1 MMNQFFLDELICVK
15 KNIAKKLVNPRFYCG
30 NEINIIGDE
39 NALSAYMAAYNMML
53 LETEDNGIVNVVAEG
68 ELRNKVIYDEVNEA
82 FGYKNCFRT
91 LGGFDEYLE
100 KTSSDRIKR
109 FYYIANLQL
118 DEYKDEAF
126 VAKKLKDLEKW
137 ISYAMKNDGRFIF
150 VPIFNFAH
158 PFPEGIAAC
167 SEREVEAIV
176 EYDKDFYQGRIL
188 CRMEDICR
196 KYFKSEANYI
206 KIVRFDNIFGPLV
219 KSTSNLGI
227 DEVID
232 ELLNDNKIT
241 FYSSDSN
248 VFHTGC
254 YIRQAITAVNYV
266 DYKGKK
272 GNIYNAANYRFTMYD
287 VKSVLYKNFRSKNP
301 KVTFVD
307 DSNGCVAA
315 DSYDCLGNIKIKN
328 LGWKVKTTLKEG
340 LYRTALAKCDEEY
353 AANFYI
359 SVYQGKLDRIKTLEM
374 EIMAEID
381 RICKK
386 HDITYFLVGGTLLG
400 AVRHKGFIPWDD
412 DMDIGMLRDD
422 YDKFRKVCPKELQ
435 EHLSYQS
442 HIEEETSH
450 YIFDKIRLKD
460 TYFNTKFSNK
470 FDDIQNGIFID
481 ILVFDKTGNSERV
494 QKAHIKLIKIFRR
507 LINVRWVNKARKGIH
522 YRASKIFLPL
532 MRKVPFKLYHRC
544 FEKALTLFH
553 KNKKSQYLIDGVGLN
568 LEKGAFPAEWFGDF
582 IDMEYENMTFK
593 VPVGYDNYLRMWYG
607 DEYMQLLPLSSRF
620 SGHKL
625 LRLDLGKYVLPETA
639 NMITR
644 ENHLLGELYERS
656 FDEIDDEDE
665 GADKKLDKADKS
677 YRFDSYYK
685 EEVLELDDIVDDD
698 EVSDDD

>member
-1 MMNQFFLDELICVK
+1 MNQFFLDELICIR
-15 KNIAKKLVNPRFYCG
+15 KNVAKKLSLPRIYCG

-53 LETEDNGIVNVVAEG
+53 LEESDNGAVNVITDG
-68 ELRNKVIYDEVNEA
+68 KIRNKVIYDEVEA
-82 FGYKNCFRT
+82 EYGYKNCF
-91 LGGFDEYLE
+91 GFLKNHEEYLE
-100 KTSSDRIKR
+100 STSCERIKR

-118 DEYKDEAF
+118 EEYKDEKF
-126 VAKKLKDLEKW
+126 VEEKLLDLEKW
-137 ISYAMKNDGRFIF
+137 LSYAMKNDGRFIF
-150 VPIFNFAH
+150 VPIFNFAK
-158 PFPEGIAAC
+158 PFPNGMAAC
-167 SEREVEAIV
+167 SERELEALA
-176 EYDKDFYQGRIL
+176 EYDEDFYQGRIL
-188 CRMEDICR
+188 CKMEDICR
-196 KYFKSEANYI
+196 KYFKSENNYI
-206 KIVRFDNIFGPLV
+206 KVARFDNIFGPFV
-219 KSTSNLGI
+219 TSTSNLGI
-227 DEVID
+227 DGIID
-232 ELLNDNKIT
+232 ELINDNKIT
-241 FYSSDSN
+241 FYTSDSS
-248 VFHTGC
+248 VYHTGC
-254 YIRQAITAVNYV
+254 YIRQAVTAVLYV
-266 DYKGKK
+266 DYKGKL

-287 VKSVLYKNFRSKNP
+287 VKSALYKSFRTKNP
-301 KVTFVD
+301 KVNFVD
-307 DSNGCVAA
+307 DCNGEVAE

-328 LGWKVKTTLKEG
+328 LGWNVKTTLKEG

-359 SVYQGKLDRIKTLEM
+359 SVYQGKLDRVKALEM

-386 HDITYFLVGGTLLG
+386 HNITYFLVGGTLLG

-422 YDKFRKVCPKELQ
+422 YDKFREVCPKELQ
-435 EHLSYQS
+435 SHLSYQS

-470 FDDIQNGIFID
+470 FNDIQNGIFID
-481 ILVFDKTGNSERV
+481 ILVFDKTGNSPKV

-507 LINVRWVNKARKGIH
+507 LINVRWVNRARKGIH

-532 MRKVPFKLYHRC
+532 MRRVPFKLYHRC

-607 DEYMQLLPLSSRF
+607 DRYMELLPLSSRF

-625 LRLDLGKYVLPETA
+625 LRLDLGKYILPETA
-639 NMITR
+639 KMNAHD
-644 ENHLLGELYERS
+644 NHLLGELYESS
-656 FDEIDDEDE
+656 FIEAEDNDSDADEIS
-665 GADKKLDKADKS
+665 DKVNKS
-677 YRFDSYYK
+677 YNDDASYK
-685 EEVLELDDIVDDD
+685 EEVLDLDDIIDEDD
-698 EVSDDD
+698 VSDED